1 VAGGAALTYFF
12 VNPADRIPPPAV
24 PATLP
29 APSAEPTEPAAAPS
43 AEASAAAP
51 LPAPAVP
58 GRLAVDFEHPLRS
71 GLLRIWLDEELIV
84 EQRLAGQAS
93 KKALLFTVRK
103 GSYKDVLEVPPGRHS
118 LRVKVAWEDNER
130 TERIAG
136 TFRPGAT
143 RRLQVRLGRLR
154 KNLTLEWE

>member
-1 VAGGAALTYFF
+1 M
-12 VNPADRIPPPAV
+12 
-24 PATLP
+24 
-29 APSAEPTEPAAAPS
+29 PT
-43 AEASAAAP
+43 
-51 LPAPAVP
+51 P

-93 KKALLFTVRK
+93 KMGLVFTVRK
-103 GSYKDVLEVPPGRHS
+103 GSYKDLLEIPPGRHA
-118 LRVKVAWEDNER
+118 LRVKVTWEDNER

-143 RRLQVRLGRLR
+143 RRLQVRMGRLR